1 MTNNYIKLYVNT
13 ELREW
18 GWGAGVNVNFD
29 SPRLGGW
36 QSGDNQDRSLQGML
50 ASFRVW
56 SVETDGS
63 DSCPDASTTGLLV
76 AYEFNNAAGKHN
88 ESQRF
93 CKVFTKEMPIV
104 HHHS

>member
-1 MTNNYIKLYVNT
+1 MTNYIKLYVNT
-13 ELREW
+13 ELQETR
-18 GWGAGVNVNFD
+18 AGEATVNVRFD
-29 SPRLGGW
+29 SPRLGGHT
-36 QSGDNQDRSLQGML
+36 DRSLQGML

-56 SVETDGS
+56 SVERDGS